1 MLWDFPGDLVFKT
14 PHFHSRGHRFNPWS
28 GTYDPTCLR
37 VWQKKKKKKGIMC
50 LTTYVTLDLI
60 KFLFFISRIQL
71 AKFMSQAS
79 NGMLAELYRQMV

>member
-1 MLWDFPGDLVFKT
+1 
-14 PHFHSRGHRFNPWS
+14 
-28 GTYDPTCLR
+28 
-37 VWQKKKKKKGIMC
+37 MC